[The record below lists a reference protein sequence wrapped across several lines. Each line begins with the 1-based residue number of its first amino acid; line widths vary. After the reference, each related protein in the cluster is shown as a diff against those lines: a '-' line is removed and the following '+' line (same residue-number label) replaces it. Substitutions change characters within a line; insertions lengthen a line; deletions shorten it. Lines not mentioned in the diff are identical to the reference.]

1 MSLWLLNHFSTFT
14 LAVVVV
20 GGAVVLAVAG
30 SVLARRRYPSLAE
43 GEHNDMVGVTLGM
56 FGAIYGIILAFVIVT
71 LWTQL
76 ESTQTVVATEATDVA
91 LIARDAAAF
100 PAPVR
105 ARLDGALSGYVHGVV
120 NHQWPLMRAG
130 APDYNATAGSLQ
142 AVFDVLQSYEPKTA
156 REEVFYEEAVAH
168 LNDVA
173 AQRRARLTMAEQ
185 QLPPLLQVLAFG
197 GALVLVPLTFLY
209 GMRRMRIQLLFV
221 ACVAGLIG
229 FSLLLVVVLDRP
241 FAGELSVS
249 PEPYRQGA
257 LAPYWSESPNVTPN
271 EPSSAVPAEENTP

>member
-14 LAVVVV
+14 LTVVIV
-20 GGAVVLAVAG
+20 GGTVALAVAG
-30 SVLARRRYPSLAE
+30 SMYTRRRYPSLAE

-76 ESTQTVVATEATDVA
+76 ESTQTVVATEATDAA

-105 ARLDGALSGYVHGVV
+105 DRLDVALSGYVHGVV
-120 NHQWPLMRAG
+120 ENQWPLMRAG
-130 APDYNATAGSLQ
+130 TPEYDATAGNLQ

-156 REEVFYEEAVAH
+156 REEVFYGEAVGH

-185 QLPPLLQVLAFG
+185 QLPPLLQLLAFG
-197 GALVLVPLTFLY
+197 GALVLIPLTFLY
-209 GMRRMRIQLLFV
+209 GMRRRRIQILFV
-221 ACVAGLIG
+221 ASVAGLIG
-229 FSLLLVVVLDRP
+229 FSLLLVLVLDRP

-249 PEPYRQGA
+249 PAPYRQGA
-257 LAPYWSESPNVTPN
+257 LAQYWTESPDRPPTAAPT
-271 EPSSAVPAEENTP
+271 EENSP